1 MSETASRLT
10 LAEFIERH
18 GVKMT
23 ATTTDHNPHMDNDRQ
38 MDHWRCTLT
47 CGGRRMVL
55 TFSKGMGHH
64 GKPAELREVLSC
76 IAMDT
81 AGVENAR
88 DFADWCSEYGYD
100 TDSRKAERTYRQCT
114 RQAASLKRL
123 LGSTAAFESLL
134 WQTDQE

>member
-76 IAMDT
+76 IAMITPFVCIVVLLFVVGDLLNLLGRTLNT
-81 AGVENAR
+81 ATE
-88 DFADWCSEYGYD
+88 
-100 TDSRKAERTYRQCT
+100 
-114 RQAASLKRL
+114 AASRGLRHL
-123 LGSTAAFESLL
+123 AAIVGGG
-134 WQTDQE
+134 QP